1 MTKHLV
7 FAGLIVV
14 FLTSCNSY
22 RRQVRPLSPHCQA
35 LLKEMK
41 YRIIKNDTGG
51 YTFRFEHPVSDT
63 IPKSETP
70 RAMEFQN
77 FCYTILKTDSLCKCN
92 LNYDLITCTIGKP
105 NKKYLF
111 DIYFNYVS
119 YYSLEFGF
127 NCGGNKCP
135 GSSDNDCNH
144 LMFVFDVR
152 GKLIK
157 YYGYH
162 NTFDIEPY
170 YCSSK
175 ALEYILRKEKEEQE
189 KTEQE
194 KK

>member
-70 RAMEFQN
+70 RAMEFIN
-77 FCYTILKTDSLCKCN
+77 FSTHVLNDSLCQCG
-92 LNYDLITCTIGKP
+92 LNYDLITHTIGKP
-105 NKKYLF
+105 TKKY
-111 DIYFNYVS
+111 IYDEHDNFIAVYI
-119 YYSLEFGF
+119 LDFGF

-135 GSSDNDCNH
+135 GSSDNYCTSYGFIFNIGD
-144 LMFVFDVR
+144 
-152 GKLIK
+152 KLIK
-157 YYGYH
+157 CLGSIV
-162 NTFDIEPY
+162 TFDIEPY

-175 ALEYILRKEKEEQE
+175 ALEYILRKERKGKER
-189 KTEQE
+189 
-194 KK
+194 KKGSDL